1 MNYHAFGCYKK
12 DDSSGQEDKLKYSQ
26 IVPRKVRREKDKQI
40 RDQWKREAGP
50 QFGMILEVLPSSFFR
65 KRRRE
70 KVA

>member
-1 MNYHAFGCYKK
+1 MTVLGGH
-12 DDSSGQEDKLKYSQ
+12 SRHSQ
-26 IVPRKVRREKDKQI
+26 GNHCREKDKQI

-65 KRRRE
+65 KRRKE

>member
-1 MNYHAFGCYKK
+1 
-12 DDSSGQEDKLKYSQ
+12 LKYSQ

-65 KRRRE
+65 KRRKE